1 MAKKEETIKMIKAYS
16 PTDKLALPNSLDPS
30 GVKILN
36 AEDKISSG
44 ELITSG
50 ADFNWLL
57 KAGLIYENGYMEVPE
72 LAQ

>member
-1 MAKKEETIKMIKAYS
+1 MAKEKEVKMIKAYS

-36 AEDKISSG
+36 ENDKISSG

-57 KAGLIYENGYMEVPE
+57 KSGGIYENGYMEVPE
-72 LAQ
+72 V